1 MIITA
6 NKGNVMKKVGF
17 QGNHGTF
24 SEIAAL
30 EYFHGEDIEPVGYH
44 NFVEIM
50 NDLESHKLDDAVLP
64 VENTTTG
71 IISRTYDLF
80 KDYHIHA
87 VGEINVPIRENLI
100 VVPGTKME
108 EIKEVYSHPE
118 ALSQC
123 RRFFQEHPSIKE
135 VPFQDTAK
143 SVEFIKEQNE
153 HAKAALASYRAADY
167 YGMESLLPCVQD
179 SNTNMTRFLVVT
191 WRDDVVEG
199 ADKTSLM
206 LVVNHQPGSLYKV
219 LESLAR
225 RGINMLK
232 LESRPIVGRFFEY
245 LFYID
250 VEGDRS
256 DPLLQ
261 EAFAEMGENCLEL
274 RVFGSYRAAS
284 LPK

>member
-1 MIITA
+1 MIIAA

-30 EYFHGEDIEPVGYH
+30 EYFQGEDIEQIGYH

-64 VENTTTG
+64 VENTTT

-143 SVEFIKEQNE
+143 SVEYIKEQHE
-153 HAKAALASYRAADY
+153 HSKAALASYRAAEY
-167 YGMESLLPCVQD
+167 YGMESLLSCVQD
-179 SNTNMTRFLVVT
+179 SDTNMTRFLVVT
-191 WRDDVVEG
+191 WRDEVVEG
-199 ADKTSLM
+199 ANKTSLM

-245 LFYID
+245 LFYVD

-256 DPLLQ
+256 DPQLQ
-261 EAFAEMGENCLEL
+261 EAFREMQENCLEL

>member
-1 MIITA
+1 MRKT
-6 NKGNVMKKVGF
+6 GF

-30 EYFHGEDIEPVGYH
+30 QYFQGEDIEQIGYH

-50 NDLESHKLDDAVLP
+50 NDLESHKLDDAVFP

-100 VVPGTKME
+100 VVPGTKLE

-123 RRFFQEHPSIKE
+123 RHFFQEHPSIKE

-143 SVEFIKEQNE
+143 SVEYIKEQND
-153 HAKAALASYRAADY
+153 HSKAALASYRAAEY
-167 YGMESLLPCVQD
+167 YNMESLLPCVQD
-179 SNTNMTRFLVVT
+179 SQTNMTRFLVVT
-191 WRDDVVEG
+191 WRDDVVEN
-199 ADKTSLM
+199 ANKTSLM

-225 RGINMLK
+225 RNINMLK

-245 LFYID
+245 LFYVD
-250 VEGDRS
+250 VEGDRN
-256 DPLLQ
+256 DPLLC
-261 EAFAEMGENCLEL
+261 EAFAEMQKSCVEL
-274 RVFGSYRAAS
+274 RVFGSYKAAE

>member
-1 MIITA
+1 MR
-6 NKGNVMKKVGF
+6 KVGF

-30 EYFHGEDIEPVGYH
+30 QYFHDEKIEQVGYT
-44 NFVEIM
+44 NFVSIM
-50 NDLESHKLDDAVLP
+50 NDLENHVLDDAVLP

-71 IISRTYDLF
+71 IIARTYDLF

-100 VVPGTKME
+100 ALPGTDIH
-108 EIKEVYSHPE
+108 EIREVYSHPE

-123 RRFFQEHPSIKE
+123 TRFFSEHPWMRS
-135 VPFQDTAK
+135 VPWQDTAK
-143 SVEFIKEQNE
+143 SVEYVRDENT
-153 HAKAALASYRAADY
+153 HAKAALASYRAAEY
-167 YGMESLLPCVQD
+167 YGMESLLEAVQD
-179 SNTNMTRFLVVT
+179 SNTNMTRFLTVT
-191 WRDDVVEG
+191 WRDEIPSD

-219 LESLAR
+219 LQALAE

-232 LESRPIVGRFFEY
+232 LESRPMPGRVFEY
-245 LFYID
+245 LFYVD
-250 VEGDRS
+250 VQGS
-256 DPLLQ
+256 QNDPLMA
-261 EAFAEMGENCLEL
+261 EAFAEMRRHCVEM

-284 LPK
+284 LPE